1 MPNSARK
8 KEVLE
13 TLDYS
18 KSILSEATSVYISYI
33 KKLDDKIKLKSEVLT
48 CIWSKLFCF
57 LSCYRLISKT
67 EICLQI

>member
-18 KSILSEATSVYISYI
+18 KSILSEAKNNKFIP
-33 KKLDDKIKLKSEVLT
+33 K
-48 CIWSKLFCF
+48 
-57 LSCYRLISKT
+57 
-67 EICLQI
+67 EIFTPNPL